1 MSQPSSVNVEAFL
14 DKSSNTFSYVVF
26 DNSKQA
32 IVIDPVLEFDYASGK
47 TNTQGADAIIAFIT
61 DNQLTLNWILET
73 HAHADH
79 LSAAPHIKRQL
90 RAPIAIG
97 EHITDVQ
104 AIFKRVY
111 NLEKTFLP
119 DGTDFDRLL
128 KDGDT
133 LQAGDMT
140 VRVLHT
146 PGHTAADVTYL
157 INEKFAFVGDTLF
170 SPDLGTARCDFPGG
184 SAHRLYQS
192 IQTLFQL
199 PDATQVFICH
209 DYPPETREHQ
219 YQTTI
224 GAQKQQN
231 VHVGQQAS
239 ESDFVQLREARD
251 ATLSMP
257 KLIIPSIQVNIRAG
271 HLPEPEDND
280 TVYLKIPLNRL

>member
-1 MSQPSSVNVEAFL
+1 MSQPSSVKVEAFL
-14 DKSSNTFSYVVF
+14 DKTSNTFSYVVF
-26 DNSKQA
+26 DSSNQA
-32 IVIDPVLEFDYASGK
+32 IVIDPVLEFDYASG
-47 TNTQGADAIIAFIT
+47 TTDTQGADAIIAFIT

-90 RAPIAIG
+90 GAPIAIG

-111 NLEKTFLP
+111 NLDKTFLP
-119 DGTDFDRLL
+119 DGADFDRLL
-128 KDGDT
+128 KGGDT
-133 LQAGDMT
+133 IQAGTMT

-146 PGHTAADVTYL
+146 PGHTPADLTYL
-157 INEKFAFVGDTLF
+157 INDTCAFVGDTLF
-170 SPDLGTARCDFPGG
+170 YPDLGTARCDFPGG

-199 PDATQVFICH
+199 PDTTQVFICH
-209 DYPPETREHQ
+209 DYPPETRDYQ

-239 ESDFVQLREARD
+239 ESDFVELREARD
-251 ATLSMP
+251 TTLDMP

>member
-1 MSQPSSVNVEAFL
+1 MSQPSSVKVEAFL
-14 DKSSNTFSYVVF
+14 DKTSNTFSYVVF
-26 DNSKQA
+26 DSSNQA
-32 IVIDPVLEFDYASGK
+32 IVIDPVLEFDYASG
-47 TNTQGADAIIAFIT
+47 TTDTQGADAIIAFIT

-90 RAPIAIG
+90 GAPIAIG

-111 NLEKTFLP
+111 NLDKTFLP

-128 KDGDT
+128 KGGDT
-133 LQAGDMT
+133 IQAGTMT

-146 PGHTAADVTYL
+146 PGHTPADLTYL
-157 INEKFAFVGDTLF
+157 INDTCAFVGDTLF
-170 SPDLGTARCDFPGG
+170 YPDLGTARCDFPGG

-199 PDATQVFICH
+199 PDTTQVFICH
-209 DYPPETREHQ
+209 DYPPETRDYQ

-251 ATLSMP
+251 ATLDMP

>member
-1 MSQPSSVNVEAFL
+1 MSQPSSINVEAFL
-14 DKSSNTFSYVVF
+14 DKNSHTFSYVVF
-26 DNSKQA
+26 DGSKQA

-47 TNTQGADAIIAFIT
+47 TNTQGADAIIEFIK
-61 DNQLTLNWILET
+61 DNDLTLCWILET

-90 RAPIAIG
+90 DAPIAIG
-97 EHITDVQ
+97 EHITEVQ

-111 NLEKTFLP
+111 NLDKTFLP

-133 LQAGDMT
+133 VQAGTMT

-146 PGHTAADVTYL
+146 PGHTPADVTYL
-157 INEKFAFVGDTLF
+157 INDDCAFVGDTLF
-170 SPDLGTARCDFPGG
+170 YPDLGTARCDFPGG

-199 PDATQVFICH
+199 PDTTQVFICH
-209 DYPPETREHQ
+209 DYPPETRDDQ

-224 GAQKQQN
+224 GKQKQHN

-239 ESDFVQLREARD
+239 EKKFVQLRETRD
-251 ATLSMP
+251 ATLAMP

-271 HLPEPEDND
+271 HLPSPEDND
-280 TVYLKIPLNRL
+280 TVYLKVPLNRL